1 MKKGDIMAGLNGYSS
16 YWSLGLYIGGERD
29 NNNEEEKE
37 VYISPYDDYAQAM
50 KQESEQKRQIRENPE
65 VRKYVEYE
73 IDRLK
78 RSIEDMK
85 MMLKALEVR
94 YRKQVAYSC
103 CPAQLTFEYSESYSR
118 IEKAIRHSESVL
130 HSKEKLLHD
139 ALNM

>member
-1 MKKGDIMAGLNGYSS
+1 MKKGDIMAGLDGYSS

-29 NNNEEEKE
+29 NNNKEEKE
-37 VYISPYDDYAQAM
+37 EYISPYDDYAKVM

-73 IDRLK
+73 IDHLK
-78 RSIEDMK
+78 RSIEAMK
-85 MMLKALEVR
+85 KMLKTL
-94 YRKQVAYSC
+94 QVAYSR
-103 CPAQLTFEYSESYSR
+103 CPAQLTFEYSERYSQ
-118 IEKAIRHSESVL
+118 IEMAIRHSESLL